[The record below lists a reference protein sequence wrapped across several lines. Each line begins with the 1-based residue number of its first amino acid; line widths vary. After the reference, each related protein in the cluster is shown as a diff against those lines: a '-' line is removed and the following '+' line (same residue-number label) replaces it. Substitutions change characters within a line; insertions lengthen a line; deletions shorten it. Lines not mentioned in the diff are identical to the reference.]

1 MTNWIKIA
9 IISHNNLA
17 IKAFLICFIWFVR
30 QWRTNKRKSEKKEI
44 VIIIWN
50 FSKYDLFSIHF
61 NSCHF
66 HHRIYHELTMACSP
80 VGLISSVDRSLR
92 PIIAKVR
99 VPLGFPLKPEFFR
112 FIFNAQV
119 VHYTA
124 NHDHAHFHIF
134 IHSSKYDSLHIFQFT
149 ITTTMNK
156 AKKRDS
162 IRRSFACQGS
172 KYVRAPRN
180 LKNILFNAFLMEFKK
195 KTPKLVEA

>member
-30 QWRTNKRKSEKKEI
+30 QWRTNKRKSEKKKI

-50 FSKYDLFSIHF
+50 FSKYDSFSIHF

-112 FIFNAQV
+112 FIFNRSGCSLYCESRSSSLSYLYPQFKIWFTS
-119 VHYTA
+119 Y
-124 NHDHAHFHIF
+124 IS
-134 IHSSKYDSLHIFQFT
+134 IH
-149 ITTTMNK
+149 N
-156 AKKRDS
+156 
-162 IRRSFACQGS
+162 
-172 KYVRAPRN
+172 N
-180 LKNILFNAFLMEFKK
+180 NNNE
-195 KTPKLVEA
+195 